1 MSPLYKRP
9 RSARPLRVE
18 QFLATRVQDADRG
31 PQVRMRAAEAAQRL
45 VQDGEIVWVEGPR
58 RQQLATLIVDESVPR
73 GGVIVRDIAGIAP
86 SELIYIIKPD
96 LDDPS
101 PSSSPGG
108 ALV

>member
-18 QFLATRVQDADRG
+18 QFLATRVSDGERG
-31 PQVRMRAAEAAQRL
+31 PQVRMRGHDAITRL

-58 RQQLATLIVDESVPR
+58 RQQLATLVVDESVPR

-86 SELIYIIKPD
+86 SELVYIIKPD
-96 LDDPS
+96 LDEPS
-101 PSSSPGG
+101 PPRDL
-108 ALV
+108 A